1 MKSILKKLFLGNLS
15 KMEKPEFNPV
25 QKRIQNIK
33 AIWNNNHQ
41 NDNGIEK
48 LVRLFLSSSQLLFPG
63 VYIKYLAYLKGY
75 EYRDLALDFYVLLKV
90 SFPLLILIYHWQ
102 SYPFV
107 IWIMIYVLLETVLYI
122 PTLIFASDMFSKPRS
137 YKRSML
143 LLFLNYVEI
152 IFSFAVLYSCGNYL
166 NQPFQHW
173 FDAIYFS
180 TINSASIGYGD
191 FYPVTTIGRVLA
203 TAQAFLFLFFVVLFL
218 NFFTTKIKSKGYF
231 DNENEVWFF
240 FQKKKGKP
248 FDFPFLLIHFFDVVA
263 NIDFGDFT
271 IFLGYFLY
279 VFRFSN

>member
-1 MKSILKKLFLGNLS
+1 MNSILKKLLLGNLS
-15 KMEKPEFNPV
+15 KIPKPEYNPV
-25 QKRIQNIK
+25 QKRIMNIK

-41 NDNGIEK
+41 DDNGIEK

-90 SFPLLILIYHWQ
+90 TFPLLILIYHWQ
-102 SYPFV
+102 SYHFV

-143 LLFLNYVEI
+143 LLFLNYLEI
-152 IFSFAVLYSCGNYL
+152 IISFGVLYSCGDYL
-166 NQPFQHW
+166 NKPFNHW

-191 FYPVTTIGRVLA
+191 FYPVTTIGKVLA

-218 NFFTTKIKSKGYF
+218 NFFTAKIKVKGYF
-231 DNENEVWFF
+231 DLENE
-240 FQKKKGKP
+240 
-248 FDFPFLLIHFFDVVA
+248 
-263 NIDFGDFT
+263 
-271 IFLGYFLY
+271 
-279 VFRFSN
+279 S